1 LLDNC
6 VSGMKAW
13 CGPNSEIA
21 GESEDEEFIVI
32 VEIAKVYK
40 SKRFAVVD

>member
-1 LLDNC
+1 MWKLTSI
-6 VSGMKAW
+6 VGQPRVW
-13 CGPNSEIA
+13 HEA
-21 GESEDEEFIVI
+21 GELEDEEFIVI